1 MRAWCRLLPVAI
13 LLGGLGVL
21 AACRDEGRPMNT
33 RLTVWSEFL
42 PSTKVIAALPALGA
56 AGVDVNLGVTRCD
69 GLATC
74 PGVESLDAAE
84 AVIRAAAPAGVTV
97 RLWPELPLE
106 EGRWANVKTL
116 DAFSA
121 WVREILAFVRDRGL
135 PVPAIVFDMETSYQ
149 KLQQMQQL
157 AAAGQLNDLVGF
169 LQADADPA
177 AYAAAK
183 EKLRTLID
191 EVKAAGLEAHCS
203 TLAQVL
209 DDGSDEG
216 IQRALDVP
224 VDGLPWDRVSIQVY
238 RTLMGEL
245 YASAAHAPDG
255 FTPDLVY
262 SYAVSARERYGDRA
276 ALDLGLVAAPG
287 TFTGYDEP
295 SGLLADI
302 AAARAAGIPHGQLN
316 VFALDGLDG
325 RADLAAWLPADPG
338 AGAAPERSQSTE
350 DVRNI
355 FLLLDLAMQ

>member
-1 MRAWCRLLPVAI
+1 M
-13 LLGGLGVL
+13 
-21 AACRDEGRPMNT
+21 

-42 PSTKVIAALPALGA
+42 PSARVIADLPALGA
-56 AGVDVNLGVTRCD
+56 AGVDLNLGVTRCD

-84 AVIRAAAPAGVTV
+84 AVIRAAATAGVTV

-116 DAFSA
+116 DAFAA
-121 WVREILAFVRDRGL
+121 WVRQLLSFVRDRGL

-149 KLQQMQQL
+149 KLQQIQQY
-157 AAAGQLNDLVGF
+157 AADGQLNDLVGF

-183 EKLRTLID
+183 DDLRALID
-191 EVKAAGLEAHCS
+191 EVKEAGLEAHCS

-216 IQRALDVP
+216 IQRALDIP
-224 VDGLPWDRVSIQVY
+224 IDGLPWDRVSIQVY
-238 RTLMGEL
+238 RTLMDEL
-245 YASAAHAPDG
+245 YATAAHADGG
-255 FTPDLVY
+255 FTPDLVH
-262 SYAVSARERYGDRA
+262 SYAVSAVERYGDRA
-276 ALDLGLVAAPG
+276 GLDLGLVAAPG

-295 SGLLADI
+295 AGLLADI
-302 AAARAAGIPHGQLN
+302 AAARAAGVPYGQLN

-325 RADLAAWLPADPG
+325 RADFASWLPPDPG
-338 AGAAPERSQSTE
+338 AGAAPERARSTD